1 MGGLCTASEDIQDQA
16 RTIQDFHLQFFLN
29 ITELL
34 RTQLIIKDH
43 QADLI
48 LYHILL
54 NFLQFTG
61 PDKSD
66 GIRVIHFLG
75 KTLYRIHPCRIG
87 QESQFVQIFLNLLLI
102 LLGGNQTHQN
112 GLFGLC
118 LRYDKFFHATK
129 IYYFNYLRIFANIF
143 TNINQLS
150 YEKENLASIQMRCRL
165 YGIPIRTTIYPVT
178 SFKSIYMGKFC
189 AK

>member
-66 GIRVIHFLG
+66 G
-75 KTLYRIHPCRIG
+75 KTGVRWY
-87 QESQFVQIFLNLLLI
+87 V
-102 LLGGNQTHQN
+102 
-112 GLFGLC
+112 
-118 LRYDKFFHATK
+118 
-129 IYYFNYLRIFANIF
+129 
-143 TNINQLS
+143 
-150 YEKENLASIQMRCRL
+150 
-165 YGIPIRTTIYPVT
+165 
-178 SFKSIYMGKFC
+178 
-189 AK
+189 